1 MNEKSQWCLIF
12 KNGGNIYESILLLYI
27 NLAKDLMK
35 EKKRMKK
42 MCLCK
47 EDTVQCPKLMGAV
60 PIKRQCERE

>member
-42 MCLCK
+42 CAYAKKILYSA
-47 EDTVQCPKLMGAV
+47 QN
-60 PIKRQCERE
+60 